1 MIFFFPE
8 IRLQPL
14 LNLKIIGIRI
24 TVKMAT
30 GKREL
35 DGVID

>member
-1 MIFFFPE
+1 MIFFFLE

-14 LNLKIIGIRI
+14 LNPKIIGIRI
-24 TVKMAT
+24 TMKMAT

>member
-1 MIFFFPE
+1 MIFFFLE

-14 LNLKIIGIRI
+14 LNLQIAGISI

>member
-1 MIFFFPE
+1 MISFFLE

-14 LNLKIIGIRI
+14 LNLKIIGIRT

-35 DGVID
+35 ECVID

>member
-1 MIFFFPE
+1 MIFFFLE

-14 LNLKIIGIRI
+14 LNLKIIGIC
-24 TVKMAT
+24 TTAKMAT

>member
-14 LNLKIIGIRI
+14 LNLEIIGIRS
-24 TVKMAT
+24 TVKMVT

-35 DGVID
+35 EGVID